1 MSRITPPP
9 GWGAAPPPPA
19 GSPAPPWG
27 APHPLPD
34 VWVYAGFWWRV
45 WAFLI
50 DGIILSTA
58 EGVLS
63 LFFGPKINVDWQEL
77 PIPDASGQTVDVV
90 NIATT
95 SLPQA
100 HPVSILVPHL
110 HAGSEW
116 HTFGI
121 VLTLLPML
129 YFVLFEA
136 SSFRATPGKRLLRM
150 EVVSLT
156 GERISHLR
164 ALLRFVIKAFLSFP
178 LLYIGVLMVAF
189 TQRKQGLHDMIA
201 GTLVLRHTKPAQI
214 VPSPPHD

>member
-1 MSRITPPP
+1 MASITPPP
-9 GWGAAPPPPA
+9 GWGATPQPQPA
-19 GSPAPPWG
+19 GSG
-27 APHPLPD
+27 AWNTPQPQPD

-50 DGIILSTA
+50 DAVILSTA
-58 EGVLS
+58 EGILS
-63 LFFGPKINVDWQEL
+63 LFFGPKINVDWEEL
-77 PIPDASGQTVDVV
+77 PIPDTSSQTVDVV

-95 SLPQA
+95 SLPHA
-100 HPVSILVPHL
+100 NPISVLIPHL

-121 VLTLLPML
+121 VLSLLPMV
-129 YFVLFEA
+129 YCVMFEA
-136 SSFRATPGKRLLRM
+136 SSFRATPGKRLFGL
-150 EVVSLT
+150 EVVTLQ
-156 GERISHLR
+156 GEQISHPR

-189 TQRKQGLHDMIA
+189 TQRKQGLHDMMA

-214 VPSPPHD
+214 APFPPPN

>member
-1 MSRITPPP
+1 MSSITPPP
-9 GWGAAPPPPA
+9 GWGAAPQPSV
-19 GSPAPPWG
+19 GGPAPWG
-27 APHPLPD
+27 TPQHQSD
-34 VWVYAGFWWRV
+34 VWIYAGFWWRV

-50 DGIILSTA
+50 DAVILTTVEGI
-58 EGVLS
+58 LS
-63 LFFGPKINVDWQEL
+63 LFFGPKINVDWEEL
-77 PIPDASGQTVDVV
+77 PIPDGSGQTVDVV
-90 NIATT
+90 NIAAT

-110 HAGSEW
+110 HAGSDW

-121 VLTLLPML
+121 MLSLLPML

-136 SSFRATPGKRLLRM
+136 SSFRATPGKRLFRM

-178 LLYIGVLMVAF
+178 LFYIGVLMVAF

-201 GTLVLRHTKPAQI
+201 GTLVLRHTKPAEI
-214 VPSPPHD
+214 VPFSPHD